1 MVMNQPIYFSAQP
14 AERFLNPHQARR
26 RPATSFE
33 DLLGD
38 SLERGFA
45 AGHWELDALVQYL
58 NDTGAQAPNGTP
70 WTAASFC
77 SLMEQASAPEA
88 FQQIDS
94 PYTVPALPPAPR
106 KHPEPSSVD
115 AVLER
120 GLKNLWYPI
129 CPSDYITEKP
139 IALRRLGWRLAL
151 WRDSAGQVYALEDHC
166 PHRGAPLSQGVNL
179 GDRLACPYHGVEV
192 RCDGMVTKVPAS
204 PGCTLE
210 SKRATQSFHVQEA
223 AGAVW
228 LYNAAGYTEQP
239 PALNLPPELTDDAA
253 YANFMCYAEWKGDY
267 RYVME
272 NVMDPMHGTFL
283 HKQSHSMADGDIHAK
298 FDIRQTEHGYIFEKA
313 GQRDVNFDWT
323 EWADTGTHWMRLAIP
338 YPKTGGP
345 GGSFTIIG
353 SYTPI
358 TPQLSAIF
366 FWRVRRVQGWQ
377 RHVWQ
382 FLYRN
387 RLEARHW
394 TVLEQDRNML
404 ETMEPDAHLREHL
417 YQHDSGLVRLRRI
430 LKGLA
435 QQEIQ
440 ALDSKA

>member
-1 MVMNQPIYFSAQP
+1 MSQPIHFVQQP
-14 AERFLNPHQARR
+14 SERFLSPHQARR
-26 RPATSFE
+26 RASTSFE

-38 SLERGFA
+38 SIERGFA

-58 NDTGAQAPNGTP
+58 NDTGSQSPNGQA
-70 WTAASFC
+70 WTGESFA
-77 SLMEQASAPEA
+77 SLMESASQPDA
-88 FQQIDS
+88 FKNIAS
-94 PYTVPALPPAPR
+94 PYAVPALPAAPR
-106 KHPEPSSVD
+106 KHPEPASVD
-115 AVLER
+115 AILER
-120 GLKNLWYPI
+120 GLKDLWYPI
-129 CPSDYITEKP
+129 CPSDYITDKP
-139 IALRRLGWRLAL
+139 QALRRLGWRLAV
-151 WRDSAGQVYALEDHC
+151 WRDNAGVVHALEDHC

-204 PGCTLE
+204 PGCSLE
-210 SKRATQSFHVQEA
+210 NKRATQAFHVREV

-228 LYNAAGYTEQP
+228 LYNTSKHLEVAPE
-239 PALNLPPELTDDAA
+239 LNLPPELTDNATFA
-253 YANFMCYAEWKGDY
+253 HFMCYAEWKGDY

-283 HKQSHSMADGDIHAK
+283 HKQSHSMADGDINAK
-298 FDIRQTEHGYIFEKA
+298 FEIRDTAHGYVFEKA

-323 EWADTGTHWMRLAIP
+323 EWASIGDAGPHWMKLAIP

-358 TPQLSAIF
+358 TPNMSAIF

-404 ETMEPDAHLREHL
+404 EHMEPDAHLREHL
-417 YQHDSGLVRLRRI
+417 YQHDSGIVRLRRI

-435 QQEIQ
+435 LKEIASQ
-440 ALDSKA
+440 N